1 MSTAELWVECVG
13 IREGGTFPAEYTG
26 RGEDRSPEFV
36 LRNLSA
42 RARTLAVTL
51 EDVSHVIPGFCH
63 WVIWNIPAAQRVPGG
78 IAKGRRLPAL
88 GGAVQ
93 GLGYGLHRYAG
104 PKPPRGKTHRY
115 RFTVYA
121 LDCALNLGPW
131 GGKRALLRRLEGH
144 ILQKGCVTAEFTSN
158 AEIDG

>member
-78 IAKGRRLPAL
+78 CPRWAAQCR
-88 GGAVQ
+88 
-93 GLGYGLHRYAG
+93 GLDTACTATPDPSR
-104 PKPPRGKTHRY
+104 P
-115 RFTVYA
+115 
-121 LDCALNLGPW
+121 
-131 GGKRALLRRLEGH
+131 GGKPTATALRYMPWTVR
-144 ILQKGCVTAEFTSN
+144 
-158 AEIDG
+158 